1 MTETGTVDR
10 IQAYF
15 SHLLFKYLMTTSQGE
30 RRWKVVGRFGSGMDC
45 ISKCAEL
52 HDLINQTNHLQAA
65 DILMLFDEMAF
76 DY

>member
-1 MTETGTVDR
+1 M
-10 IQAYF
+10 
-15 SHLLFKYLMTTSQGE
+15 S
-30 RRWKVVGRFGSGMDC
+30 GSGLSMFLTNPGG

-52 HDLINQTNHLQAA
+52 HDLFTKTNHIQDA